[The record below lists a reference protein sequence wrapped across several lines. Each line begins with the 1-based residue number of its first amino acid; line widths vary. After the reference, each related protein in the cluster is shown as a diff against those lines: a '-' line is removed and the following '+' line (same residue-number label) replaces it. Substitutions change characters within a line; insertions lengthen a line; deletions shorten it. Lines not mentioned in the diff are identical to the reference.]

1 MKKEICEN
9 QVLRSQML
17 FFDPP
22 EKRAVFKGPL
32 PTGTNERR
40 RSMLSGEMP
49 PMEIVDADP
58 NVQVFENGDVR
69 FRFFAPEA
77 NNVQVAG
84 LGGGFS
90 RDRRTMTKDEEGWW
104 SVTISGI
111 LPGFHY
117 HEYFVDDNRLVNPD
131 TLCGYGCF
139 YAINYFDLPSD
150 EDAFWML
157 KDVPHGDVRMEYY
170 KSSVNGRTK
179 CVWVYAPPGYDA
191 GTDRY
196 PVLYIQHGVGEN
208 EMGWIWQGKL
218 NLIADNLIAEGK
230 CEKLIIVMNAGYAFK
245 EGEDPTFFPG
255 DFDSELANDCIPF
268 IDAKY
273 RTRTDKHRRAIAGL
287 SLGSAQAFLSAMKH
301 PDVFGSVGVFSG
313 GFPIKRNDYD
323 YTGYFADADKVN
335 SDFDLIFVSG
345 GENEGFLDRTLPIL
359 DDLRAKGVRITDYH
373 RPGFHVWDV
382 WRFSAYEYLQ
392 KLFEKEDARNVE

>member
-1 MKKEICEN
+1 MKKEILEN
-9 QVLRSQML
+9 QILRSQML

-22 EKRAVFKGPL
+22 EKRVVFKGPF
-32 PTGTNERR
+32 PTGQGGRR
-40 RSMLSGEMP
+40 RPMFSGEMP
-49 PMEIVDADP
+49 PMEVVDVDP
-58 NVQVFENGDVR
+58 NVKVLENGDVV
-69 FRFFAPEA
+69 FRFYAPEA
-77 NNVQVAG
+77 KKVEVAG
-84 LGGGFS
+84 LGGGFP
-90 RDRRTMTKDEEGWW
+90 RDRRPMTKGEDGWW
-104 SVTISGI
+104 SVTVSGI

-139 YAINYFDLPSD
+139 YAINFFDLPSD
-150 EDAFWML
+150 EDEFWML

-179 CVWVYAPPGYDA
+179 CAWVYTPPGYDA
-191 GTDRY
+191 AADRY

-208 EMGWIWQGKL
+208 ETGWIWQGKI

-230 CEKLIIVMNAGYAFK
+230 CEKLIIVMNSGYAFK
-245 EGEDPTFFPG
+245 EGEDPVFFPG
-255 DFDSELANDCIPF
+255 DFDSELVNDCIPY

-273 RTRTDKHRRAIAGL
+273 RTIADKHHRAIAGL
-287 SLGSAQAFLSAMKH
+287 SLGSSQAFLSAMKH
-301 PDVFGSVGVFSG
+301 PDLFGSVGVFSG
-313 GFPIKRNDYD
+313 GFPIKGISYD
-323 YTGYFADADKVN
+323 FTDYFADADKVN

-345 GENEGFLDRTLPIL
+345 GDNEGFVDRTLPVL
-359 DDLRAKGVRITDYH
+359 NELRARGIKIADYH

-392 KLFEKEDARNVE
+392 KLFR